1 MALLALLLLSLYFFD
16 WSSYFLLLMLVVSFL
31 MLSSFCWGGVFFVGD
46 SYTYIML
53 IIMSLFIL
61 GVVMISE
68 KNKVLRFLSSILVV
82 ICFFFFVPGSMLM
95 LYMFFELS
103 IFPIIVMILGYGS
116 QIEKVNSAY
125 YLLFYAA
132 LCSFPFLFIY
142 FKSLFFVNFVYFD
155 FVFSWEMLFILSLSF
170 MMKFPVFFLHL
181 WLPKAHV
188 EAPTTASM
196 LLAGLL
202 LKLGTAGFL
211 RIMKCFYFVHINF
224 WWFLGVIGMLMA
236 SFSCIF
242 QSDAKSLAA
251 YSSITHMSFLLLS
264 LVFLW
269 SSSKV
274 SGFMMMLS
282 HGYVS
287 TLMFYMVGEFFHV
300 SGSRLI
306 YYMNGF
312 FSSSIFLGILFSVV
326 FMANSG
332 VPPSLSF
339 LTEFITISVF
349 MHFVKGGFWLIFLYF
364 FLSFYYSIYF
374 LTNAVMGKSY
384 VDVVYMNVGF
394 SIPLVVMMYNIV
406 WCSIL
411 L

>member
-1 MALLALLLLSLYFFD
+1 MTLMMWLLLSLYFFN
-16 WSSYFLLLMLVVSFL
+16 WSSYFLLLMLILGMSMMNFVSWSGL
-31 MLSSFCWGGVFFVGD
+31 FFVND
-46 SYTYIML
+46 SYTYVML
-53 IIMSLFIL
+53 VIMSLFIL
-61 GVVMISE
+61 GVVAMSE
-68 KNKVLRFLSSILVV
+68 KNKVLRILSSILVG
-82 ICFFFFVPGSMLM
+82 ICLFFFVPGGVLM

-103 IFPIIVMILGYGS
+103 IFPIVVMILGYGS
-116 QIEKVNSAY
+116 QIEKINSAY

-132 LCSFPFLFIY
+132 VCSFPFLFIY
-142 FKSLFFVNFVYFD
+142 FKSLFLMNFVYFD
-155 FVFSWEMLFILSLSF
+155 FVFSWEMVFVLSLSF

-211 RIMKCFYFVHINF
+211 RIMKCFYYVHVSF
-224 WWFLGVIGMLMA
+224 WWFLGAIGMLMA

-269 SSSKV
+269 SSSKT

-287 TLMFYMVGEFFHV
+287 TLMFYMVGEYFHV
-300 SGSRLI
+300 SGSRMV

-312 FSSSIFLGILFSVV
+312 FSSSLLMGILFSVV

-332 VPPSLSF
+332 VPPSLAF
-339 LTEFITISVF
+339 LTEFITISAF
-349 MHFVKGGFWLIFLYF
+349 MSLLKGGFWLVFLYF

-384 VDVVYMNVGF
+384 IDIANMNVGF
-394 SIPLVVMMYNIV
+394 SVPLVIMMYNIV
-406 WCSIL
+406 WCSML
-411 L
+411 M